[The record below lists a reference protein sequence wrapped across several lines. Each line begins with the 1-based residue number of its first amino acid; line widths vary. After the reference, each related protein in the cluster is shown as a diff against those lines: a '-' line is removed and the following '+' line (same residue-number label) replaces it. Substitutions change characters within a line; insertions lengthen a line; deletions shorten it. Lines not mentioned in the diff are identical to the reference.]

1 MGGASKGRVAKKQR
15 PAKSPSQTTASA
27 TSNGSETSA
36 RSMRR
41 SHARRSHAQAFHAE
55 DVNRAAIEEM
65 FLRFREPQGML
76 IADLFELGPPLF
88 LSHIICS
95 GLTEDG

>member
-1 MGGASKGRVAKKQR
+1 MGGASTGRVAKKQR
-15 PAKSPSQTTASA
+15 PAKSSSQTSASA
-27 TSNGSETSA
+27 PSNTSATPA

-65 FLRFREPQGML
+65 FLRFRDPQGML
-76 IADLFELGPPLF
+76 FVALFVNL
-88 LSHIICS
+88 HCR
-95 GLTEDG
+95 